1 MIGNIENFVKN
12 TLCED
17 LGRGDLFERLI
28 KDDFLT
34 NAQIIAKD
42 DGVFSG
48 EVYVREICRI
58 YDISCK
64 FHTQDT
70 QEFSSGQ
77 TLIELRGYY
86 KLLLKLERTILNIL
100 QHSSGIATNTAG
112 YVKMLDG
119 IDITILDTRKTRPL
133 LREFEK
139 YSVRNGGAKN
149 HRMGLDDTLMLKD
162 THLKHIKNED
172 LADFISNA
180 RKHIPWTAKIEIE
193 SEDIEFAKV
202 AMKSGVDI
210 VMCDNMKPSEIVEVV
225 KFRNEH
231 YPYVLL
237 EGSGKI
243 TKDTIREYAK
253 TGVDAISVGSLIH
266 QSVWLDMS
274 MKMK

>member
-12 TLCED
+12 TLLED
-17 LGRGDLFERLI
+17 LGRGDLFERLL

-34 NAQIIAKD
+34 KAQIIAKD

-48 EVYVREICRI
+48 EVYVREICKI

-64 FHTQDT
+64 WNIADT
-70 QEFSSGQ
+70 QEFKSGE
-77 TLIELRGYY
+77 TLIELTGYY
-86 KLLLKLERTILNIL
+86 KILLKLERTILNIL
-100 QHSSGIATNTAG
+100 QHSSGIATNTAK
-112 YVKMLDG
+112 YVKMLNG

-172 LADFISNA
+172 LPTFISNA

-193 SEDIEFAKV
+193 SEDVEFAKV

-210 VMCDNMKPSEIVEVV
+210 VMCDNMKPSEIIEIV
-225 KFRNEH
+225 KFRNAH
-231 YPYVLL
+231 YPHILL
-237 EGSGKI
+237 EGSGRI
-243 TKDTIREYAK
+243 TKDTIVQYAT
-253 TGVDAISVGSLIH
+253 TGVDAISIGSLIH